1 MITGAQGFLGSNF
14 VKYLYDNTDHKI
26 YAVSRSPIRES
37 YHESRFF
44 PIIQDLNEPYGDL
57 MTQVLSEIDYVV
69 HFAGSSN
76 VQRSNQHPLET
87 FNNNVVMTT
96 KLLEIAR
103 THMPSLKQFIFFST
117 AEVFG
122 PSIGGFRF
130 SEDHRKNPQ
139 SPYASTKL
147 AAAEMCKMYFSSY
160 KVPTVITYVMNVFG
174 KNQSHDKF
182 IPKII
187 KKINEDQEIV
197 LHANSGPDRRNYLHV
212 DDISNAILFIMNK
225 ADPGSSYNIVSDVYS
240 DNLEIAKLIASILKK
255 DLKFKLESSDKHH
268 TLSLLDG
275 DNLENLGWK
284 PRIPLHVGLRK
295 YIYEN

>member
-1 MITGAQGFLGSNF
+1 
-14 VKYLYDNTDHKI
+14 
-26 YAVSRSPIRES
+26 
-37 YHESRFF
+37 
-44 PIIQDLNEPYGDL
+44 
-57 MTQVLSEIDYVV
+57 
-69 HFAGSSN
+69 
-76 VQRSNQHPLET
+76 
-87 FNNNVVMTT
+87 
-96 KLLEIAR
+96 
-103 THMPSLKQFIFFST
+103 
-117 AEVFG
+117 
-122 PSIGGFRF
+122 
-130 SEDHRKNPQ
+130 
-139 SPYASTKL
+139 
-147 AAAEMCKMYFSSY
+147 
-160 KVPTVITYVMNVFG
+160 MNVFG

-225 ADPGSSYNIVSDVYS
+225 ADPGSSSHIVSDVYS